1 MSRGILPCQ
10 PGQDDSS
17 RATTA
22 VKLHRADIA
31 LRLLEFMVEA
41 IGLILD
47 QHTRSAQVSV
57 GNVVQCEMGRGE
69 LRDRGRA
76 RTMPAK
82 RDHRVE
88 SKTDNVL
95 NVLELVTMAL

>member
-22 VKLHRADIA
+22 VELHRADIA

-57 GNVVQCEMGRGE
+57 GNVVQCEMERVSSWTEAEPGQCQQSVITE
-69 LRDRGRA
+69 SRA
-76 RTMPAK
+76 RQTM
-82 RDHRVE
+82 
-88 SKTDNVL
+88 SSTC
-95 NVLELVTMAL
+95 